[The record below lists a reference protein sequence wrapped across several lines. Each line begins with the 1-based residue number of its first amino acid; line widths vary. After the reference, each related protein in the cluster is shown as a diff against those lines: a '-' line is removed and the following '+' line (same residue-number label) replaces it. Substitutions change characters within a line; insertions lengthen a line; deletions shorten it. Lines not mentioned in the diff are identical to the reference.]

1 MDRVYRDM
9 EEAGLPEPV
18 YRQSEFMLYATLKNK
33 NWGKEDASW
42 IPSVHDNI
50 HDENKL
56 LEFCATPKTRREMMS
71 FLGLAN
77 RSSFVKHYLKPLL
90 ESGKLVM
97 TIPDKPR
104 SKNQKYVKR

>member
-1 MDRVYRDM
+1 MKTQILGEGVDRVYRDM

-42 IPSVHDNI
+42 IPSVHD
-50 HDENKL
+50 ENQL

-77 RSSFVKHYLKPLL
+77 RSRLAERNTDLEIKSKTKKNEGVPL
-90 ESGKLVM
+90 
-97 TIPDKPR
+97 
-104 SKNQKYVKR
+104 

>member
-33 NWGKEDASW
+33 NWGKEDASR

-56 LEFCATPKTRREMMS
+56 LEFCATPKTRRKMMS

-77 RSSFVKHYLKPLL
+77 RSRLAERNTDLEIKSKTKKNEGVPL
-90 ESGKLVM
+90 
-97 TIPDKPR
+97 
-104 SKNQKYVKR
+104 